1 MDDGDPC
8 WLSVAQAGVLVKKSK
23 LGIMGA
29 ILYDEKNIYKA
40 ATNAQRLAEVYTDGA
55 PEGMTNLVLKAFTNT
70 IMECS
75 TLAEVARILN
85 EKAHTEVS

>member
-8 WLSVAQAGVLVKKSK
+8 WLSVSQAGVLVKKSK

-29 ILYDEKNIYKA
+29 ILYDEKNIHKA
-40 ATNAQRLAEVYTDGA
+40 ATNAQKLAEAYTGEA
-55 PEGMTNLVLKAFTNT
+55 PEDMTNLVLKAFTNT

-75 TLAEVARILN
+75 TLAEVTRILN